1 MRKKQ
6 CFSILFHVPPVQ
18 IEADAQL
25 YDRSEKPDAIID
37 FPVSVTDYEAVDI
50 FKWQEEAAGMLS
62 QMEFV
67 RRVDVQKDTV
77 EAKIKDGTLLPDMVV
92 PF

>member
-1 MRKKQ
+1 M
-6 CFSILFHVPPVQ
+6 I
-18 IEADAQL
+18 
-25 YDRSEKPDAIID
+25 
-37 FPVSVTDYEAVDI
+37 DYEAIDI
-50 FKWQEEAAGMLS
+50 FNWQEEVAGMLS